1 MNPTRTMTK
10 MTIFKVCVEN
20 EQRDIRS
27 LQYSAGSL
35 GSLVTNASLFADA
48 LTHEVEFEFIIGGG
62 GDNDGEEDED
72 GHDEDE
78 DNDDDG
84 DDANDAVRHIMSLF
98 RGALRCLH
106 SVNVFVH

>member
-1 MNPTRTMTK
+1 

-20 EQRDIRS
+20 KQRDIRS
-27 LQYSAGSL
+27 RQYSAGSL

-62 GDNDGEEDED
+62 GDDDGEEDEG

-78 DNDDDG
+78 GDDD

-106 SVNVFVH
+106 SVNVFAH